1 VFKKYSQIKLQRKR
15 EALEKMN
22 RQANEMPLDS
32 GTATI
37 QQKHLA
43 PFWHSEAKN
52 DDSD

>member
-1 VFKKYSQIKLQRKR
+1 MKLQMKR

-32 GTATI
+32 GTAKI
-37 QQKHLA
+37 QQKYLA
-43 PFWHSEAKN
+43 QFWHSEAKN